1 MAQFSQHTPRDLCV
15 SSVSVLEIEYGMARQ
30 PQARKKFGDL
40 WDGLQADLTG
50 LTFDAR
56 DALHTGQIRA
66 YLAVTGTPIGPY
78 DLLLAGTARARAL
91 TLVTR
96 NTSELSHV
104 PGLSIK
110 NWYVSKQK
118 E

>member
-1 MAQFSQHTPRDLCV
+1 MAQFGQHAPRDLCV

-40 WDGLQADLTG
+40 WDGLQADLTH

-66 YLAVTGTPIGPY
+66 HLAATRTPIGPY

-91 TLVTR
+91 TLVTH
-96 NTSELSHV
+96 NTAEFARVPSLS
-104 PGLSIK
+104 LTD
-110 NWYVSKQK
+110 WRTD
-118 E
+118 